1 MSKRRMNNKGMTLV
15 EIVIVLLIAS
25 IAMTI
30 TGGIL
35 INSLGYFQDT
45 TELSTDK
52 TTGDGVLDFIKSEIQ
67 YSTKVSVQKDI
78 PSNDDWHCLYVQ
90 NDQLYKDSDPV
101 FTKTNT
107 KKGDYYGNRKLE
119 IKTNCFNNG
128 YRMDME
134 IYLNTGSGTNKE
146 TKYKVTHT
154 FEFLNLKK
162 DKNSGSTTTT
172 VWNTDKGTLSTDY
185 KLWYIKDASAITP
198 DTDDGKKDDTD
209 TDSTGDGTVADI
221 INNIDPSNYVGVY
234 ETKTGGFLYEPG
246 EIVWYDG
253 DWWER
258 VVKWNNEAPGEDFSW
273 KRLNKNY
280 TANFLEGENKKYS
293 SYEKGDIVIY
303 NGYYYQATEDIGG
316 YSTESLWH
324 TPGHAGWN
332 TLGSVD
338 DPAVVAIVKQN
349 KYTPKKIYKCE
360 TVVNKYIQYFKNSND
375 LRDNTKKN
383 YDEYDNL
390 IDYKEND
397 IVKVRSDAAS
407 DFYDLWIKKF
417 NFGTGKGAPGTPQN
431 GWVKISR
438 YWSIDSSYVYGDMT
452 FVGVKN
458 INYVKAVQQ
467 ISTVMDIINNQD
479 YLYNHYG
486 KWVDGKQ
493 VDIKKFYQHCDENGN
508 EIWQSWEKR

>member
-1 MSKRRMNNKGMTLV
+1 MSKRRINNKGMTLV

-52 TTGDGVLDFIKSEIQ
+52 TAGDGVLDFIKNEIQ

-221 INNIDPSNYVGVY
+221 INNIDPSNYAGVFESNNNIQY
-234 ETKTGGFLYEPG
+234 NKY

-253 DWWER
+253 YWWQNIYD
-258 VVKWNNEAPGEDFSW
+258 NNNGKMPGDTSGQVW
-273 KRLNKNY
+273 KKLD
-280 TANFLEGENKKYS
+280 KYFDINS
-293 SYEKGDIVIY
+293 TYEYGDIVIY
-303 NGYYYQATEDIGG
+303 NDKYYKMTSHYYYTTGRTPDYTLYKQWDCLGDI
-316 YSTESLWH
+316 
-324 TPGHAGWN
+324 N
-332 TLGSVD
+332 D
-338 DPAVVAIVKQN
+338 KDVVAQVKLN
-349 KYTPKKIYKCE
+349 RYDKKLSYTVE
-360 TVVNKYIQYFKNSND
+360 TVVNQYISNPNVLKD
-375 LRDNTKKN
+375 ANKSN
-383 YDEYDNL
+383 YDEYVQKPTTGS
-390 IDYKEND
+390 DYQKGD
-397 IVKVRSDAAS
+397 IVKVANDLDGS
-407 DFYDLWIKKF
+407 FYDLWIKQ
-417 NFGTGKGAPGTPQN
+417 KGIGNYKAPGTPDS
-431 GWVKISR
+431 GWIKIDR
-438 YWSIDSSYVYGDMT
+438 YWSSKSSYVIGNMIYSSKQNG
-452 FVGVKN
+452 
-458 INYVKAVQQ
+458 IAYVKV
-467 ISTVMDIINNQD
+467 VRDIDSEIELNWTNTHD
-479 YLYNHYG
+479 RSV
-486 KWVDGKQ
+486 WIDGKE
-493 VDIKKFYQHCDENGN
+493 VRIKKYYQPYNYDGSIKN
-508 EIWQSWEKR
+508 S